1 MVDSSFDWLG
11 TGTGIRY
18 FLLFPNNLYINI
30 NRDLLKVVTGSGI
43 EVPLNHSGF
52 TTLMK
57 ISFRIH
63 ILYLGN
69 RGFLSVTYGSAP
81 FSWIREAEFGTG
93 CISRYRYRYSFES
106 SWVCELSRRHV
117 SWLLTIALDTM
128 FSLYAHHMF
137 EAVNTSWW
145 TLQKQVLP
153 VVRLVELSAKPFL
166 IFGPVLLIG
175 TVLRFLFFVVISF
188 LCKICTFMR
197 TRSVRLILG

>member
-1 MVDSSFDWLG
+1 MDCFCKSDKYQLVDSSFDWLG

-63 ILYLGN
+63 MLYLDN

-106 SWVCELSRRHV
+106 SWLCELSRRHV
-117 SWLLTIALDTM
+117 SWLSHLIQCSPYTHTTCLRPLTPADG
-128 FSLYAHHMF
+128 HCK
-137 EAVNTSWW
+137 N
-145 TLQKQVLP
+145 K
-153 VVRLVELSAKPFL
+153 
-166 IFGPVLLIG
+166 
-175 TVLRFLFFVVISF
+175 SF
-188 LCKICTFMR
+188 R
-197 TRSVRLILG
+197 